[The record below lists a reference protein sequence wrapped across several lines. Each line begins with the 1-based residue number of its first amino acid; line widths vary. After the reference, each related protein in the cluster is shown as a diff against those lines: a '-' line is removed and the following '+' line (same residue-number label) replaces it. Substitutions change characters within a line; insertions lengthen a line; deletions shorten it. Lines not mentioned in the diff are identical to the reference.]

1 MIPEESPVEE
11 KQLTGYINS
20 TESFGSVD
28 GPGVRFIFFMQGCP
42 LRCKYCHNPEM
53 WAGINRSQQAKKNE
67 SPQSADEITSQLMLK
82 LTPQEALN
90 MALRYKNYWKG
101 GGGITVSGG
110 EAMCQMEFVTE
121 LFRLAKALGIN
132 TALDT
137 SGIVFKDDKVFLEK
151 FDRLKEVTDLF
162 ILDIKEMDT
171 EKHIKLT
178 GMSNAPVIAMAKY
191 LSEHGGKM
199 WIRHVLVPGITDSE
213 EDLAALG
220 AFVKTLKTVE
230 RFEIL
235 PYHTLA
241 LHKYEKLGIDYP
253 LKGVR
258 EPSKEEVERAKRLT
272 GI

>member
-1 MIPEESPVEE
+1 MEEN
-11 KQLTGYINS
+11 KLIGYISS

-53 WAGINRSQQAKKNE
+53 WAKTDSSQTVME
-67 SPQSADEITSQLMLK
+67 
-82 LTPQEALN
+82 LTAQEALN

-121 LFRLAKALGIN
+121 LFRLAKASGVN

-137 SGIVFKDDKVFLEK
+137 SGIVFKNDKDFLVR
-151 FDRLKEVTDLF
+151 FNRLKEVTDLF
-162 ILDIKEMDT
+162 ILDIKEIDPQ
-171 EKHIKLT
+171 KHVELT
-178 GMSNAPVIAMAKY
+178 GMSNAPVLAMVRY
-191 LSEHGGKM
+191 LSENGGKM

-213 EDLAALG
+213 EDLSALS
-220 AFVKTLKTVE
+220 AFIKTLKNVE
-230 RFEIL
+230 RSEIL

-241 LHKYEKLGIDYP
+241 LKKYEKLGIEYP
-253 LKGVR
+253 LKDVR
-258 EPSKEEVERAKRLT
+258 EPSKEEVERAEKIISL
-272 GI
+272 